1 MFRQKRNSR
10 SFGRGFG
17 WFETR
22 RDTPGLKTP
31 DLVAVSPP
39 LTSLTNKPPNKRLL
53 GKIDPDKSTA
63 PLQEW
68 QKAFWPIKERPEAT
82 QSAATSPEGLS
93 DLAKLALLKVP
104 VTRTALCGAEER
116 MLHQYLAEECRGSA
130 DRLFYFLWSFWHRD
144 ELSLLM
150 DSTVRTRSQLEPSL
164 DKMLHADHKTIYFL
178 RRLVEP
184 GLRCQ
189 KIVFQVSRK
198 IDHQFFSALARNVP
212 TGVLD
217 PTLSCPIPII
227 GLAFG
232 NSTHNY
238 SILRLFL
245 GDSSAEYDPAALV
258 DEVTQNI
265 AQTLQG
271 LFHRAVTSMVYT
283 TADNYSFDT
292 IRP

>member
-1 MFRQKRNSR
+1 MHTQISFHGARLSRFASLFSAPPLCLWLQTTAAPPEPAELAMFRQKRSSR

-22 RDTPGLKTP
+22 RDTSGLKTP
-31 DLVAVSPP
+31 DPVAVSPP
-39 LTSLTNKPPNKRLL
+39 LTSFTNKPPNKRLL

-104 VTRTALCGAEER
+104 VTRTALCSAEER

-130 DRLFYFLWSFWHRD
+130 DHLFYFLWSFWHRD

-164 DKMLHADHKTIYFL
+164 DKMLHADHKTIYFM

-189 KIVFQVSRK
+189 KIVFQVSRQ
-198 IDHQFFSALARNVP
+198 IDHQFFSAMARNVP

-217 PTLSCPIPII
+217 PTLSCP
-227 GLAFG
+227 
-232 NSTHNY
+232 
-238 SILRLFL
+238 
-245 GDSSAEYDPAALV
+245 
-258 DEVTQNI
+258 
-265 AQTLQG
+265 
-271 LFHRAVTSMVYT
+271 SM
-283 TADNYSFDT
+283 
-292 IRP
+292 